1 MRPPLTRFALI
12 GAAALSAATFP
23 SEGGRQAGPALAPA
37 PAAAQTP
44 RSVTVP
50 LALDHNRMTVEVEFV
65 RADGTLRKAQAWVD
79 LGSEFVVV
87 GEPLARDLGLD
98 LAALQKTPKEA
109 VESAPPSP
117 PLRVGGLALDV
128 SGIKVLVRP
137 GTRWRPGVVADA
149 MLPASALR
157 HDHVVFDYPARRM
170 TIAQPGALEP
180 RGVAVPC
187 RVNEETGLLQV
198 DATVDGRTL
207 ALGVDN
213 GSAGTWVSST
223 LTRDWLQRHPDWPHA
238 VGAAGSANF
247 WGISLETTGTL
258 MSLPGL
264 SLSSMTVRD
273 IALLGIGKE
282 IFDWYS
288 TKSAG
293 PVVGFIGANV
303 LRRFRLEIDY
313 PGRMTYWEAGA
324 ELEPRDLDIVGMTIR
339 AERDGSYTVA
349 GVTTKNGKPTV
360 EGVEVGDALL
370 RVGSLNATN
379 AAMGAVVDSLRGRP
393 GDARTLLV
401 GRQGNQVSVETRVAR
416 LP

>member
-1 MRPPLTRFALI
+1 MRPPLTLFALI
-12 GAAALSAATFP
+12 GAAALCAAAFS
-23 SEGGRQAGPALAPA
+23 SEGGRLAGSAQAPA
-37 PAAAQTP
+37 PAAAQTL

-50 LALDHNRMTVEVEFV
+50 FVLDHNRMTVEIEFV
-65 RADGTLRKAQAWVD
+65 RPDGTLRKAQAWVD

-98 LAALQKTPKEA
+98 LAALQKAPKEA

-128 SGIKVLVRP
+128 SGIKVLIRP
-137 GTRWRPGVVADA
+137 GARWRPGVVADA

-170 TIAQPGALEP
+170 TIARPGALEP

-187 RVNEETGLLQV
+187 RFNAETGLLQV

-213 GSAGTWVSST
+213 GSTGTWVSST
-223 LTRDWLQRHPDWPHA
+223 LTSDWQKRHPDWPHA
-238 VGAAGSANF
+238 VGAVGSANF
-247 WGISLETTGTL
+247 WGISIETTGTL
-258 MSLPGL
+258 MRLPGL
-264 SLSSMTVRD
+264 GLASMTVRD
-273 IALLGIGKE
+273 VALLGIGQE

-303 LRRFRLEIDY
+303 LRRFRFEIDY

-324 ELEPRDLDIVGMTIR
+324 EIEPRDLDIVGLTIR
-339 AERDGSYTVA
+339 AERDGSYTIA
-349 GVTTKNGKPTV
+349 GVTTKDGTPTV
-360 EGVEVGDALL
+360 EGVEGCC
-370 RVGSLNATN
+370 GW
-379 AAMGAVVDSLRGRP
+379 
-393 GDARTLLV
+393 
-401 GRQGNQVSVETRVAR
+401 Q
-416 LP
+416 